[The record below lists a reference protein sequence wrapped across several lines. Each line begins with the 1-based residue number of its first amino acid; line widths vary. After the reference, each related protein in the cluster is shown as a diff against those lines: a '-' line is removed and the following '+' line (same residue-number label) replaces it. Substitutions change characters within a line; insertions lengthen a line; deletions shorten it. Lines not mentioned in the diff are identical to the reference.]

1 MEVSEERVYNELKA
15 LNISQIRGEAKL
27 TNIDEKF
34 AELNGSVKKHEIR
47 IGGIE
52 KKIYIV
58 IGALGMISIFWTIF
72 MAFK

>member
-1 MEVSEERVYNELKA
+1 MNEERVYTELKA
-15 LNISQIRGEAKL
+15 LNTSQARGEEKL
-27 TNIDEKF
+27 NNIDDKF

-47 IGGIE
+47 IGKIE
-52 KKIYIV
+52 KSIYIV